1 MVKEK
6 SLRTETGLRRVV
18 NFSDAVVA
26 IAITLLILPLVDDA
40 SSIGTTGLGHF
51 LSHDKDGLLAFV
63 LSFAVIGNFWW
74 GQHQTFEHVE
84 KYNVVLISGMFLW
97 LFSIV
102 FLPFPTELIGSASNG
117 ATTVHGIY
125 VGTMLV
131 ASTGGLIQQWAI
143 VRWELQDEKF
153 RGVTTV
159 DAALVITVLMAVAL
173 VLVVVVPGL
182 GLWPLL
188 LLLLGRPS
196 ERVMARSR
204 GRRRNDEQL
213 A

>member
-1 MVKEK
+1 
-6 SLRTETGLRRVV
+6 VV

-26 IAITLLILPLVDDA
+26 IAITLLILPLVDAA

-51 LSHDKDGLLAFV
+51 LSHNKNGLVAFA

-84 KYNVVLISGMFLW
+84 KYNVVLIWGMFLW

-117 ATTVHGIY
+117 DTAVHGIY

-131 ASTGGLIQQWAI
+131 ASIGGLLQQWAI
-143 VRWELQDEKF
+143 VRWKLQDENF
-153 RGVTTV
+153 RGMTTV

-173 VLVVVVPGL
+173 VLVLAAPTL

-188 LLLLGRPS
+188 LLLLARPS
-196 ERVMARSR
+196 ERVMARTR
-204 GRRRNDEQL
+204 
-213 A
+213 

>member
-1 MVKEK
+1 MVREK
-6 SLRTETGLRRVV
+6 GLRTETGLRRVV

-26 IAITLLILPLVDDA
+26 IAITLLILPLVDAA

-51 LSHDKDGLLAFV
+51 FSHNQDEVLAFV

-84 KYNVVLISGMFLW
+84 KYNVVLIWGMFLW

-102 FLPFPTELIGSASNG
+102 FLPFPTELIGSAHNG
-117 ATTVHGIY
+117 GTTVHGIY

-131 ASTGGLIQQWAI
+131 ASVGGLLQQWAI
-143 VRWELQDEKF
+143 VRWRLQDESF
-153 RGVTTV
+153 RGKTTV
-159 DAALVITVLMAVAL
+159 DAALVTAALMAVAL
-173 VLVVVVPGL
+173 VLVLAAPAL

-188 LLLLGRPS
+188 LLLFVRPS
-196 ERVMARSR
+196 VRVMARAR
-204 GRRRNDEQL
+204 LGRKDKAQVG
-213 A
+213 